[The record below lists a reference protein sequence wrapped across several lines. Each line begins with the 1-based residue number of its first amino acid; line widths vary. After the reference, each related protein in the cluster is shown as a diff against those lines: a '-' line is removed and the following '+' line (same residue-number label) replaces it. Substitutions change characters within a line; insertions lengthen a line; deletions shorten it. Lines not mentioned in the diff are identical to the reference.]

1 VATLDQFLSKALD
14 EGKLV
19 GDKVDEAGEVFYADV
34 NFKIK
39 LTGVKKMNDAQKRAQ
54 RFVDDVSKKFSLFDP
69 SGEVDGVEGPM

>member
-1 VATLDQFLSKALD
+1 MATLDQFLEKALN
-14 EGKLV
+14 EGQLV